1 MILFRFYLYFLV
13 FYLKFP
19 IFLVFCG
26 ILYGFLGIY
35 LDFIVFVELKGCLH
49 KLSNYLFWVIWSHDL
64 ANLFEFLE
72 PPRICLAHSV
82 LIWLYIIFFSNFLNF
97 FGIFRYLWHQKT
109 RLHKLK
115 NSQKGNLIN
124 FSEFSGICLDYSGLI
139 WFYLDFTIILWIFLG
154 FFGICSIKKLL
165 T

>member
-1 MILFRFYLYFLV
+1 MRLGLGWVRLNQVRLQTRITIDDQTSAVILFRFYLYFLV

-35 LDFIVFVELKGCLH
+35 LDFIVFMESKGCLH

-72 PPRICLAHSV
+72 PPSICLAHSV
-82 LIWLYIIFFSNFLNF
+82 LIWLYIIFLV
-97 FGIFRYLWHQKT
+97 IF
-109 RLHKLK
+109 
-115 NSQKGNLIN
+115 
-124 FSEFSGICLDYSGLI
+124 
-139 WFYLDFTIILWIFLG
+139 WIFLG
-154 FFGICSIKKLL
+154 FFGIYGIKKPAYISYKIPKKEI
-165 T
+165 